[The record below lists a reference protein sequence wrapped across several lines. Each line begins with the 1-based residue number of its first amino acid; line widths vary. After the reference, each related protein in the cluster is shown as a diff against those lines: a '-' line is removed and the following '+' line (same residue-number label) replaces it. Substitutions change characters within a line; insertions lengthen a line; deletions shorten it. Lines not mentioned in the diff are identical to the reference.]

1 MSTLG
6 EWNSGCIRGVS
17 AGEGLTIYMYKGF
30 VLQDSGH
37 IRRVATG
44 DGPLYT
50 MGQLYSSYKI
60 KAGFCPFAFL
70 PNTNEGAFSLWA
82 SYICFHK
89 NMREPANLSAQCI
102 LCRH

>member
-30 VLQDSGH
+30 VLQDSGC
-37 IRRVATG
+37 ITRVATG

-50 MGQLYSSYKI
+50 MGQLYLSYKI
-60 KAGFCPFAFL
+60 KVGFCPYAF
-70 PNTNEGAFSLWA
+70 
-82 SYICFHK
+82 C
-89 NMREPANLSAQCI
+89 QI
-102 LCRH
+102 LMKGHFLYGQATTVYTRT